1 MSSRPAARQ
10 QTQPPTLRERQ
21 HEQTRNLILDTLID
35 QLADAGAFEYS
46 AFELARRAGV
56 SVRTI
61 YRHFPDRD
69 DLLKAMSR
77 RIDERIGMQLM
88 PEVPADLPRVARA
101 LFRRFDEEPRL
112 IMAQIT
118 TASGGQVRGHGRKE
132 RVVRMRKIVETIA
145 PDADDAT
152 LTARTAAMSSLLS
165 ATTWLR
171 MRDEFGMTGA
181 EAGDAVGWALETLI
195 AAFAAE
201 HGQAKKAPRK
211 GKETR

>member
-1 MSSRPAARQ
+1 MSSRPEARQ
-10 QTQPPTLRERQ
+10 QTPPPTLRERQ

-35 QLADAGAFEYS
+35 QLADDGAFEYS

-69 DLLKAMSR
+69 SLFKAMSG
-77 RIDERIGMQLM
+77 RIDERIGMQNV
-88 PEVPADLPRVARA
+88 PEVPDDLPRVVKS

-112 IMAQIT
+112 IMAQLT
-118 TASGGQVRGHGRKE
+118 TGAGGQVRSHGRKD
-132 RVVRMRKIVETIA
+132 RVARMRRIVEMIA

-171 MRDEFGMTGA
+171 MRNEFGMDGA
-181 EAGDAVGWALETLI
+181 AAGDAVSWALEKLI

-201 HGQAKKAPRK
+201 HATKRSPRK
-211 GKETR
+211 GKESR